1 VAGLMSNAEKNL
13 WVIGCA
19 CVPDLLLKE
28 ESGE

>member
-1 VAGLMSNAEKNL
+1 MSNAEKNL

-28 ESGE
+28 EGGE